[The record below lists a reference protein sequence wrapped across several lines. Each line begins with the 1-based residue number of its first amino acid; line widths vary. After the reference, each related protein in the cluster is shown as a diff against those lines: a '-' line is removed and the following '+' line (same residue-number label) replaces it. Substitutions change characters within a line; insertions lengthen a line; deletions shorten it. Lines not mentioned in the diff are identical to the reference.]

1 MAFTVQAPQELFPNR
16 EYLFCSALE
25 TDNRKIWKFLY
36 DDRIPSDKAAEA
48 LNKLISGRKLC
59 VTFPNDPAELS
70 KEIEQKKY
78 LIINGY
84 ALCLLNSMNILEAA
98 DPSYID
104 TYFSNV
110 LMEEPV
116 QCTHGVHC
124 FEKRYAE
131 IWKRTMGDICPGGDH
146 DLGDLELNHP
156 LKTEIQKFKRKQETL
171 NEFLDNQI
179 IKELS
184 HLQQQ
189 AFIEKQAEE
198 VGVKVMG
205 EMAKLALKGGA
216 KVASKQIT
224 NELAKLIVKQSGK
237 AITEE
242 ALTQVGRRIGS
253 IAFKGISGVSL
264 LIGVGLC
271 VYRVRSAKCSS
282 DYLKATLELL
292 SGVAGCIPGAG
303 TVVSVS
309 IDVGLVGHDMRA
321 FQMRAIQ
328 QARGV
333 EENNDGLDDKD
344 KANRKLNLAYKALS
358 ISQSNPTKEQ
368 VETHWK
374 HKIASLHPDR
384 PKDVGDSRGDYTVF
398 VQFLNEAK
406 DIIFEQ
412 RGWK

>member
-1 MAFTVQAPQELFPNR
+1 MAFNVLAPQDLFPNR

-25 TDNRKIWKFLY
+25 TNNRKIWKFLY
-36 DDRIPSDKAAEA
+36 DDRISLDKAAGA
-48 LNKLISGRKLC
+48 LNKLISGRKVC
-59 VTFPNDPAELS
+59 VTFPTDPVKLS

-78 LIINGY
+78 LIINEY
-84 ALCLLNSMNILEAA
+84 ALCLLDSMNILEAA

-110 LMEEPV
+110 LMEEPA
-116 QCTHGVHC
+116 QCTHGVHR

-131 IWKRTMGDICPGGDH
+131 IWKETMGDNCPGGDH
-146 DLGDLELNHP
+146 ALGDLELNQP
-156 LKTEIQKFKRKQETL
+156 LQTEIQEFKRRQETL

-189 AFIEKQAEE
+189 AFIEKQAED

-224 NELAKLIVKQSGK
+224 NELAKHIVKKGGE
-237 AITEE
+237 AVTEE
-242 ALTQVGRRIGS
+242 ALKRVGRRIGS

-282 DYLKATLELL
+282 DYVKATLELL

-303 TVVSVS
+303 TVVSVT

-321 FQMRAIQ
+321 LKMRAIQ
-328 QARGV
+328 QARGG
-333 EENNDGLDDKD
+333 EENKDGLGDKHNSD
-344 KANRKLNLAYKALS
+344 RKLNLAYKALG
-358 ISQSNPTKEQ
+358 IVTSNPTKQQ

-374 HKIASLHPDR
+374 QRIGSLHPDR
-384 PKDVGDSRGDYTVF
+384 FKDDGSSKVTATVYA
-398 VQFLNEAK
+398 QFLNEAK
-406 DIIFEQ
+406 DSIFEH